1 MTFGDDRIMN
11 KQKVIEKIL
20 EKKIIAIV
28 RGYTVEEC
36 IQLAKALHKG
46 GVDLMEVTFP
56 LTDIEEMGVTA
67 EKIKTLKAEL
77 GSVMEFGAGTVTS
90 VEMAQMAYEAG
101 AAFIISP
108 DTNDE
113 VIKETV
119 KLGMVSIPG
128 ALTPTEMK
136 HAHDC
141 GADFIKVFP
150 ADVFGPSYFKTVK
163 APLSQ
168 LRLLAVGGVS
178 EMDIVDYLKAGAV
191 GTGVASCLF
200 KKEWIHAGE
209 WEKITEAT
217 IKLVLAVESVL

>member
-1 MTFGDDRIMN
+1 MN
-11 KQKVIEKIL
+11 KDKVVERIL

-28 RGYTVEEC
+28 RGYSVDQVIC
-36 IQLAKALHKG
+36 LAKALHEG

-56 LTDIEEMGVTA
+56 QTDMEEMKKTA
-67 EKIKTLKAEL
+67 EKIRAIKEEM

-90 VEMAQMAYEAG
+90 VEMVHMAYNAG
-101 AAFIISP
+101 ATFIISP

-150 ADVFGPSYFKTVK
+150 ANVFGPSYFKTVK

-168 LRLLAVGGVS
+168 LRMLAVGGVGES
-178 EMDIVDYLKAGAV
+178 DIADYLKAGAV

-200 KKEWIHAGE
+200 KKEWIDAGD
-209 WEKITEAT
+209 WKKVVDAT
-217 IKLVLAVESVL
+217 GKFVSIVESVK